1 MLRSLDSDILR
12 RICVDIALE
21 NYGFI
26 YLNDH
31 ETEIKSRYVS
41 EDDRMLNFGSLS
53 TEELREGL
61 RELAGEYPHVTE
73 LREGSAF
80 YFDPFAEREGGR
92 VINTL
97 TDVVFDQAL
106 VVNTQTIRSE
116 FDLAPSDV
124 DFFVDELIDREY
136 LERVAGEYFTV
147 GDGLA
152 DETEGQMTVANKL
165 LRGAKRGRR
174 DGMVSHSDLER
185 VINVAATQDVI
196 DHLVDNDFVVD
207 LDDKYLV
214 MGAIDQFGEHMA
226 EESTDAIVEE
236 FEASGDAMTV
246 AEFEQVI
253 ENEIKARSDVLSK
266 VGSSTYSDILDE
278 TKQALREELEL
289 ETRRLNHGEGKIVV
303 RSEAFTDRVQS
314 QATKLADQAKRDNGG
329 ALPSKS
335 MYVEETEQH
344 VEELSIGTEPVNEY
358 FRDQVRA
365 EIEDIAERDLG
376 IADEESA

>member
-41 EDDRMLNFGSLS
+41 EDDRKLNFGSLS
-53 TEELREGL
+53 RQELREGI
-61 RELAGEYPHVTE
+61 RELASEQPHVTE

-80 YFDPFAEREGGR
+80 YFDPFAERQGGR
-92 VINTL
+92 VITTL

-116 FDLAPSDV
+116 FNLAPSDV
-124 DFFVDELIDREY
+124 DFFAKELIDHKY

-147 GDGLA
+147 GPGLE
-152 DETEGQMTVANKL
+152 DETEGQMSVANKL

-226 EESTDAIVEE
+226 EESVEAIVEE
-236 FEASGDAMTV
+236 FEASGDAMTE

-253 ENEIKARSDVLSK
+253 ENEIKARSDVLAK
-266 VGSSTYSDILDE
+266 VGTSTYDDILEATRNALDE
-278 TKQALREELEL
+278 EIEL
-289 ETRRLNHGEGKIVV
+289 ETRRLNTTGGEIVV
-303 RSEAFTDRVQS
+303 RSEAFGKRVMD
-314 QATKLADQAKRDNGG
+314 QATRLADQAKRDNGG

-335 MYVEETEQH
+335 MYVEETDPH
-344 VEELSIGTEPVNEY
+344 VEELNIGTEPVNEFY
-358 FRDQVRA
+358 RA
-365 EIEDIAERDLG
+365 EVREEIEAIADRDLG
-376 IADEESA
+376 LADEESE